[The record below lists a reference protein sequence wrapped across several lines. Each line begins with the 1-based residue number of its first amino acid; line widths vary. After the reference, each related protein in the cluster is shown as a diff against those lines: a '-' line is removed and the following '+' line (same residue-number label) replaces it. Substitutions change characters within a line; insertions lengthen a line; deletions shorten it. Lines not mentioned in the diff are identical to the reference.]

1 MRELRHRVKNNLQ
14 IVSSLLNIQSNH
26 LSDEE
31 AINALKVAKNRILT
45 ISYLEDKIE
54 TDTNELNIKEFTETL
69 CNSIIQ
75 TLSDEENM
83 KFSINYSIENVI
95 VKNFNTTL
103 YGLILNEIITNTF
116 KHAFPVY
123 KKGNVLQIYLL
134 ESNNKIVLTNKDNGV
149 GYNPEDI
156 SYASLGLDLV
166 NDMVRQLNDTLE
178 PVTIHSVENKIII
191 PTETNLYA

>member
-14 IVSSLLNIQSNH
+14 IVSSLLNI
-26 LSDEE
+26 
-31 AINALKVAKNRILT
+31 
-45 ISYLEDKIE
+45 
-54 TDTNELNIKEFTETL
+54 KEFTETL

-75 TLSDEENM
+75 TVSDEENM

-116 KHAFPVY
+116 KHAFSVY
-123 KKGNVLQIYLL
+123 KKGNVLQINLL
-134 ESNNKIVLTNKDNGV
+134 ESNNKIVLTIKNNGV

-156 SYASLGLDLV
+156 SYASIGLDLV
-166 NDMVRQLNDTLE
+166 NDMVRQLNGTLE
-178 PVTIHSVENKIII
+178 AVTIHSVENKIII
-191 PTETNLYA
+191 PNETNLYA